1 MSALAAWR
9 REIRAL
15 IPRGFLRR
23 DQGEALFISDY
34 PRFSGG
40 EAVTARLRAAGWR
53 VAVAGQTARI
63 DGTEETY
70 RALLRALPCPD
81 AAPNDDTLYLCS
93 LARRLIRAE
102 TPAEAQPLEG
112 MPGLL
117 KLLEQGRLDDAA
129 RETAAFAALCQRRG
143 DPLPSA
149 AGKLLL
155 LALQEREGEN
165 SPC

>member
-1 MSALAAWR
+1 MYVA
-9 REIRAL
+9 
-15 IPRGFLRR
+15 PRTRIITEDDKIVRPEQLR
-23 DQGEALFISDY
+23 
-34 PRFSGG
+34 
-40 EAVTARLRAAGWR
+40 V
-53 VAVAGQTARI
+53 
-63 DGTEETY
+63 
-70 RALLRALPCPD
+70 
-81 AAPNDDTLYLCS
+81 
-93 LARRLIRAE
+93 ARRLIRAE